1 MLKYVHMGNSLQEKE
16 YEELDDIIHSI
27 KDADEKEIDR
37 MTELAVKWVTLNP
50 EPITVENADYNK

>member
-1 MLKYVHMGNSLQEKE
+1 MGNSLQEKE

-37 MTELAVKWVTLNP
+37 MTELAVKWVTLNL
-50 EPITVENADYNK
+50 EPITVENADYKR